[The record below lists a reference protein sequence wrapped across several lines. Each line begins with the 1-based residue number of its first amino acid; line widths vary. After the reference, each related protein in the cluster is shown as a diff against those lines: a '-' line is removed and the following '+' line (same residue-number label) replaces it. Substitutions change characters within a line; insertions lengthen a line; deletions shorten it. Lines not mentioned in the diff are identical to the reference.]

1 MAENA
6 VSLKLPTFWT
16 SQPEVWFTQAEA
28 QFHIHNI
35 TADATKYYYVVSALD
50 QPTAGRVL
58 DVLQSPPIEDKYD
71 HLKQHLLRTSVRPK
85 MMSDIGH
92 RHIGGNL

>member
-1 MAENA
+1 